1 MRHLPLQ
8 ERVVMATKPGPDAD
22 PTGSLAKGL
31 RVLACFDADHPQL
44 TAREIADRTGI
55 NRASIYRI
63 IRTLETLGYVEGAGG
78 TYAPTVRVLGLGQSA
93 VESREPVHLVR
104 PHLERLRDELTDA
117 TALSYGVLDGTDVVY
132 VLRLVRKEIIAINLH
147 VGSRLPCYLSSI
159 GKSILAAMADEEREA
174 VLARLHVEPHTRF
187 TAHDIS
193 VVRQAVKRAGE
204 SGIAIN
210 DQELTVGLRSVAA
223 PIMQG
228 DQVQGAINVALPTT
242 RATLEVLRDH
252 YGRRLLAVAQEISS
266 QLSQR
271 AEALGYLPQGSSRA
285 KEVPQSAER

>member
-1 MRHLPLQ
+1 
-8 ERVVMATKPGPDAD
+8 MATKPGPDVD
-22 PTGSLAKGL
+22 LTGSLAKGL
-31 RVLACFDADHPQL
+31 HVLACFDADHPQL

-63 IRTLETLGYVEGAGG
+63 IQTLEALGYVESCGG
-78 TYAPTVRVLGLGQSA
+78 GMYAPTVRVLGLGQSA

-104 PHLERLRDELTDA
+104 PHLERLRNDLTDA
-117 TALSYGVLDGTDVVY
+117 TALSYGVLDGVDVVY

-159 GKSILAAMADEEREA
+159 GKSILAAMPDEEREA
-174 VLARLHVEPHTRF
+174 VLTTLQVEPRTRF
-187 TAHDIS
+187 TAHDVS
-193 VVRQAVKRAGE
+193 VVRQSVKKARE
-204 SGIAIN
+204 IGIAIN

-228 DQVQGAINVALPTT
+228 SQVQGAINVALPTT
-242 RATLEVLRDH
+242 RATLEVLRDR

-271 AEALGYLPQGSSRA
+271 AEALGYLPQSGSRV
-285 KEVPQSAER
+285 EGVPQSAER